1 MTLITLF
8 YEFYKDFKKFLKMPF
23 DSKYNEMTDFHE
35 LLNSFINIHKA
46 TTDETNNRKNRI
58 LSYVNPIYNNYL
70 DAYKKKLG

>member
-1 MTLITLF
+1 
-8 YEFYKDFKKFLKMPF
+8 MPF

-46 TTDETNNRKNRI
+46 ITDETNNCKNRI

-70 DAYKKKLG
+70 DAYKKKIRIIKS